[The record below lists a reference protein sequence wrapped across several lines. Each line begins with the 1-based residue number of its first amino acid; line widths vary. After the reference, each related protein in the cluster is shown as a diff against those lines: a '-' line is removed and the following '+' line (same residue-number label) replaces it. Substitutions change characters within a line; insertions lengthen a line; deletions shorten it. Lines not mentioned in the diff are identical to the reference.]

1 MTRAPRSPACCRRR
15 TSTADRTIHGP
26 AGQSSGRL
34 GPGGVAADEEE
45 LEQEAESVTQAVMA
59 ASRPL
64 VAISAR
70 ALASTD
76 DSLPLPQLRTLVVLE
91 RCGPVK
97 LAVMAATLG
106 VNPSTAMHRLEGVGL
121 VVRKPNPSNRR
132 EVVLSLTRGGRS
144 LVTRVLDNRRSE
156 IRTLVQR
163 LPVDSRVALVP
174 ALSALAEAA
183 DEMGVDSAD
192 ESQRVGGLVDDPL
205 NPAPPDPPMG
215 GRRQARPAAS

>member
-1 MTRAPRSPACCRRR
+1 M
-15 TSTADRTIHGP
+15 
-26 AGQSSGRL
+26 
-34 GPGGVAADEEE
+34 AADEEE

-59 ASRPL
+59 ASRLL
-64 VAISAR
+64 VAISTR

-76 DSLPLPQLRTLVVLE
+76 DSLTLPQLRTLVVLE

-106 VNPSTAMHRLEGVGL
+106 VNPSTAMRMVDRLEGVGL